1 MDCERSP
8 RLCGARSGSPQLC
21 SWSWIFHAKNILDW
35 NILLHASIF
44 LGKNFVINFCT
55 IWKFNEKFALFCSLC
70 RSPEGPYVVGV
81 VELVACDLLL
91 VAGAPPIWVLQRVGV
106 VVGVEPAGEV
116 GLTEAELRPVAKH
129 YGTGGRK
136 SSSLNLA
143 TATNKAKIFIR
154 RKSQLSI
161 HNLHFQY

>member
-1 MDCERSP
+1 M
-8 RLCGARSGSPQLC
+8 
-21 SWSWIFHAKNILDW
+21 
-35 NILLHASIF
+35 
-44 LGKNFVINFCT
+44 
-55 IWKFNEKFALFCSLC
+55 
-70 RSPEGPYVVGV
+70 
-81 VELVACDLLL
+81 ELVACDLLL